1 MKQIQNFKSLCL
13 AVTLLKIQLLAEFR
27 SDLDPP
33 MALTLQVN
41 KATSIKTSFS
51 KALYQSAGERRW

>member
-13 AVTLLKIQLLAEFR
+13 AVTLLKIQVLVGFR

-33 MALTLQVN
+33 RALTLQYN
-41 KATSIKTSFS
+41 KAASIKTWFS
-51 KALYQSAGERRW
+51 KALHQSAGEWR